1 MGISGGPQ
9 IIRDTSLVL
18 ALEASDQNSNNRYQG
33 RVWTDLS
40 GNNNSGSIINGPS
53 LDSDSYGSF
62 NFNGINS
69 YITLARTVQ
78 DDFTLS
84 CWFRTSQ
91 SLGNVGDPWYN
102 GAGLIDAE
110 VGGYQSDFG
119 LSVVGRRVT
128 FGTGNPPNFDV
139 WIYSPL
145 SYSDN
150 LWHQAT
156 ATRIK
161 STGTINLYIDGA
173 FITTGTSS
181 SSSLSTSPTL
191 RIGSIQSSA
200 TTGFFSGSI
209 STVQIYNKAL
219 SAAEVQQ
226 NYNQYKTR
234 FNRTT
239 PNIITYTSLNTT
251 TAIES
256 FNDVL
261 EFSNV
266 LVGSTSFGAANAVAL
281 VNETP

>member
-1 MGISGGPQ
+1 MGISAGPN
-9 IIRDTSLVL
+9 IIRDSSLVL
-18 ALEASDQNSNNRYQG
+18 TLEASDQNSNNRYQG
-33 RVWTDLS
+33 RNWFDLS

-53 LDSDSYGSF
+53 LNNDAYGSF

-91 SLGNVGDPWYN
+91 SLGNVGNPWYN

-110 VGGYQSDFG
+110 VGGVTNDFG
-119 LSVVGRRVT
+119 LAIVGGKVA
-128 FGTGNPPNFDV
+128 FGVGNPD
-139 WIYSPL
+139 
-145 SYSDN
+145 
-150 LWHQAT
+150 T
-156 ATRIK
+156 
-161 STGTINLYIDGA
+161 TI
-173 FITTGTSS
+173 
-181 SSSLSTSPTL
+181 SSSLSYNDNIWHQAVATRVRSTGVITLYVDGSFIMTGTGGTTSLTANPIL
-191 RIGSIQSSA
+191 RIGSLTTNL

-219 SAAEVQQ
+219 SASEVQQ

-239 PNIITYTSLNTT
+239 PNIVTYTSLNTT

-261 EFSNV
+261 EFTNI
-266 LVGSTSFGAANAVAL
+266 LVGYPSYASANAVAL
-281 VNETP
+281 VNEIP

>member
-33 RVWTDLS
+33 RNWVDLS
-40 GNNNSGSIINGPS
+40 GNSTNGSIINGAS
-53 LDSDSYGSF
+53 LNNDSYGSF

-69 YITLARTVQ
+69 YITLARTIQ

-84 CWFRTSQ
+84 CWFRTTQ
-91 SLGNVGDPWYN
+91 SLGTSGQWYN
-102 GAGLIDAE
+102 GAGLIDGE
-110 VGGYQSDFG
+110 VAFIANDFG
-119 LSVVGRRVT
+119 LSVAAGKLN
-128 FGTGNPPNFDV
+128 FGVGNPDV
-139 WIYSPL
+139 TIVSTL
-145 SYSDN
+145 SYNDN
-150 LWHQAT
+150 TWHQVT
-156 ATRIK
+156 ATRVK
-161 STGTINLYIDGA
+161 STGAITLYADGS
-173 FITTGTSS
+173 FITGSTGGTN
-181 SSSLSTSPTL
+181 SLSSSPTL
-191 RIGSIQSSA
+191 RIGSIQTSA

-209 STVQIYNKAL
+209 STVQIYNRAL
-219 SAAEVQQ
+219 SATEIQF